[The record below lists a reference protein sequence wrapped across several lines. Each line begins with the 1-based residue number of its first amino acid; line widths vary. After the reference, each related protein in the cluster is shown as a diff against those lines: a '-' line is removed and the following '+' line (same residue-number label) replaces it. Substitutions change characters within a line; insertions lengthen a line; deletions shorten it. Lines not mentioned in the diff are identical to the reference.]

1 MPEQCFPTIL
11 YKSPG
16 PLDAG
21 NGSTYSYAG
30 CNDAVDLEIALA
42 SGWHLSLPDALEA
55 AKPVDQAALGQLE
68 IELAVAKSD
77 LAAAD
82 EKLAAAASK
91 KKS

>member
-21 NGSTYSYAG
+21 NGATYIYAG
-30 CNDAVDLEIALA
+30 CVNDVDLDIALA
-42 SGWHLSLPDALEA
+42 SGWHLTLPAAIKASLPPD
-55 AKPVDQAALGQLE
+55 PNALGHLE

>member
-1 MPEQCFPTIL
+1 MSEQSFPTIV

-16 PLDAG
+16 NLDAG
-21 NGSTYSYAG
+21 NSATYSYAG
-30 CNDAVDLEIALA
+30 CVDAVDLEIALA
-42 SGWHLSLPDALEA
+42 SGWHLSLPA
-55 AKPVDQAALGQLE
+55 AIKASLPPDPIALGQLE
-68 IELAVAKSD
+68 IELAAAKSD

>member
-1 MPEQCFPTIL
+1 MSVSFPTIV

-16 PLDAG
+16 ALDAG
-21 NGSTYSYAG
+21 NGQTYKYAG
-30 CNDAVDLEIALA
+30 CVDGVDLDIALA
-42 SGWHLSLPDALEA
+42 SGWHLTLPAALEA
-55 AKPVDQAALGQLE
+55 AKPADPVVVGQLE
-68 IELAVAKSD
+68 NQLADAKAE